1 MRSWGQMD
9 NAPSVPTLFI
19 IYLTSILFMESSY
32 WLDQWWFSIFCFFY
46 SVGPLFMWIFFLLA
60 EALSEGLF
68 FLMER

>member
-19 IYLTSILFMESSY
+19 IYLISIVHGIFLLARAMVVFKFLFFLKCGAFIY
-32 WLDQWWFSIFCFFY
+32 VD
-46 SVGPLFMWIFFLLA
+46 FFLLA

-68 FLMER
+68 CLMER